1 VRSHRCRGDGTQK
14 YGERACAR
22 GALGTFPAVDL
33 MPLALANALRL
44 TKFGA

>member
-1 VRSHRCRGDGTQK
+1 MRGG
-14 YGERACAR
+14 
-22 GALGTFPAVDL
+22 LGQIQAVDL